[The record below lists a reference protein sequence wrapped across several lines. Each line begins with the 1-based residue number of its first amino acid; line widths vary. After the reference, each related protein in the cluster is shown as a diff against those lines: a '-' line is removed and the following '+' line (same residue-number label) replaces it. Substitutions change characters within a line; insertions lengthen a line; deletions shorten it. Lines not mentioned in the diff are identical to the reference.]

1 MDMPRRL
8 GAEFF
13 GTFWLTFAGCGSA
26 VLAAGFPD
34 LGIGFLGVS
43 FAFGLT
49 VLTMA
54 YAVGHISGGHFN
66 CAVTVGLWASGR
78 FKASEVLPYIVAQV
92 VGGNCCSSRSLRHC
106 LGQAGLG
113 TRRVCLQ
120 WLWRAQS
127 REIWDRFVLPHRS
140 HRNVLFLVRNHR
152 NDFEGGGGRICGHSN
167 WIMSHF
173 DPSVFDSGH

>member
-26 VLAAGFPD
+26 VLAAGFPT

-54 YAVGHISGGHFN
+54 YAVGHISG
-66 CAVTVGLWASGR
+66 ADISTAR
-78 FKASEVLPYIVAQV
+78 
-92 VGGNCCSSRSLRHC
+92 
-106 LGQAGLG
+106 
-113 TRRVCLQ
+113 
-120 WLWRAQS
+120 
-127 REIWDRFVLPHRS
+127 
-140 HRNVLFLVRNHR
+140 
-152 NDFEGGGGRICGHSN
+152 
-167 WIMSHF
+167 
-173 DPSVFDSGH
+173 

>member
-1 MDMPRRL
+1 MDMPRRI
-8 GAEFF
+8 GAELL

-66 CAVTVGLWASGR
+66 CAVTIGLWAGGR
-78 FKASEVLPYIVAQV
+78 FKSSDVVPYVLAQV
-92 VGGNCCSSRSLRHC
+92 VGG
-106 LGQAGLG
+106 AI
-113 TRRVCLQ
+113 
-120 WLWRAQS
+120 AAA
-127 REIWDRFVLPHRS
+127 
-140 HRNVLFLVRNHR
+140 
-152 NDFEGGGGRICGHSN
+152 
-167 WIMSHF
+167 
-173 DPSVFDSGH
+173 